1 MPDDRWRIE
10 LERSGGFAGVT
21 LHSAADTADLG
32 PSDAAQLRRLA
43 SAVDFGRYEHADCQ
57 GGMPDAFQY
66 HVVAQHDGERHDV
79 TVGESAVD
87 PELHA
92 LVDWLMDRLRQQR

>member
-1 MPDDRWRIE
+1 VPDDRWRIE

-21 LHSAADTADLG
+21 LHSVADTSDLD
-32 PSDAAQLRRLA
+32 PSDADQLRRLA
-43 SAVDFGRYEHADCQ
+43 SAVDFARYEQGGQ

-66 HVVAQHDGERHDV
+66 HVVADHDGERHDV

-87 PELHA
+87 PDLHA
-92 LVDWLMDRLRQQR
+92 LVDWLMERLRQQR